1 MKWLNL
7 VVGSVVILLFAA
19 VPAFAQGTGSTTLA
33 GGAMGA
39 GVFQVG
45 PSSYQRG
52 QRLAHVATLAG
63 RRVGVLVST
72 ASSPAFAQGFVDA
85 AVRSTT
91 LRAHRTVTKAIRDQD
106 PDAAAR
112 RMSRHVHTYAEAVM
126 EVEARQTWSA
136 ADAPVVDDDFE

>member
-1 MKWLNL
+1 LAPDSLPSLPAEVRRWDSGEDDPARTMAAIDSALHSAGVIVGELLSGPTAIAAAATRAHGTPL
-7 VVGSVVILLFAA
+7 VSPTATDENI
-19 VPAFAQGTGSTTLA
+19 
-33 GGAMGA
+33 GAMGA

-85 AVRSTT
+85 
-91 LRAHRTVTKAIRDQD
+91 
-106 PDAAAR
+106 
-112 RMSRHVHTYAEAVM
+112 
-126 EVEARQTWSA
+126 
-136 ADAPVVDDDFE
+136 